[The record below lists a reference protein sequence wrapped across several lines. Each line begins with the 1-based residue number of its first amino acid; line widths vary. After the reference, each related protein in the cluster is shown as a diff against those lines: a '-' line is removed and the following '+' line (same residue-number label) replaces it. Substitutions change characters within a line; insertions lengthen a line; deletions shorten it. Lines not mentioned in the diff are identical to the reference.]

1 MDKKL
6 IINTNKSFL
15 FEVSRF
21 PVFIDKNLVMNSAL
35 KYNFIITR
43 DLSDDVEDMRK
54 QLIQEIQNWKYKY
67 EPGIFQNKEKLID
80 LFKLNSYYIN
90 TVRSIIDVLS
100 DYYANTDL
108 YLLEFSL
115 FKVILHIININNSLS
130 KYNQPIIKFTILCII
145 LKQFKLRIS
154 DSFHIVLNSLVDNI
168 EQKINLNSASVGFLK
183 YSDKIMSFNFLVD
196 IKVKEIIVRLRYL
209 VQELLIYTDSSF
221 LDIPRKL
228 YHYNQPQQY
237 NKQIITSPHPKQGRF
252 TALRFI

>member
-6 IINTNKSFL
+6 INTNKSFL
-15 FEVSRF
+15 FKGCRF
-21 PVFIDKNLVMNSAL
+21 SICIDKNLVMNSVL
-35 KYNFIITR
+35 KYNFIITC
-43 DLSDDVEDMRK
+43 DLSDDVQDICR
-54 QLIQEIQNWKYKY
+54 QLIQEIGNWKYQY

-100 DYYANTDL
+100 DYYANPDL

-115 FKVILHIININNSLS
+115 SNVILHIIHIINSLS

-154 DSFHIVLNSLVDNI
+154 DNFHIVLNALVDNI

-183 YSDKIMSFNFLVD
+183 YSDKMMSGNFLVD
-196 IKVKEIIVRLRYL
+196 IKGKEIIVRLRYL
-209 VQELLIYTDSSF
+209 IQELINSNDSSF

-237 NKQIITSPHPKQGRF
+237 NTQVIPSLLPKQGTF